1 MVDPFTRPATE
12 ARAMRKPL
20 LLMAG
25 LAIGLLS
32 GAAPA
37 LEPPTFSDD
46 VARILQARCQTCH
59 RPGEHAPFS
68 LLTYR
73 DAYEKKD
80 DIRDA
85 VKGRVMPPWKPV
97 PGFGDF
103 VESRRLSDGELATL
117 VRWIEAGAPEGDPA
131 KLPPP
136 LVLREGWTLGPP
148 DHVLEM
154 PETFMVPAR
163 AGDVYQC
170 FVIPT
175 TFTEDRWVTKVE
187 YAPGDRKLVHHI
199 LSYIDTTSTA
209 KALDRADPGPGYSCF
224 GGPGFVPAGGL
235 SGWAPGNQP
244 RVMAEG
250 VGMLLPKGANVVL
263 QIHYNNEAPQAR
275 TDRTR
280 IALHF
285 AKGLIDKRQR
295 GIMVLNPTF
304 TIPPGERRHEV
315 RASWIDSLGR
325 DLHASTIT
333 PHMHLLG
340 REMKV
345 TATYP
350 NGTVRPLIHI
360 DEWDFNWQG
369 TYTFAQPVPLP
380 AGTRID
386 MVAVFDNSAE
396 NLRQPSRPPRPVRWG
411 EGTTDEMAIVFLGV
425 TVDNERI
432 GWRPPVQ

>member
-1 MVDPFTRPATE
+1 MWKR
-12 ARAMRKPL
+12 L
-20 LLMAG
+20 LLIAA
-25 LAIGLLS
+25 LAVLLLS
-32 GAAPA
+32 ATAPA
-37 LEPPTFSDD
+37 LEPPTFSDE
-46 VARILQARCQTCH
+46 VVRILQTRCQTCH

-73 DAYEKKD
+73 DAYEKRD

-85 VKGRVMPPWKPV
+85 VQGRVMPPWKPV

-103 VESRRLSDGELATL
+103 VEPRRLSDSELTTL

-136 LVLREGWTLGPP
+136 LVFPEGWRLGPP

-154 PETFMVPAR
+154 AETYTVPGR
-163 AGDVYQC
+163 ASDVYRC

-175 TFTEDRWVTKVE
+175 NFPEDRWVTKVE

-199 LSYIDTTSTA
+199 LSYIDTTSA
-209 KALDRADPGPGYSCF
+209 AEALDRADPGPGYTCF
-224 GGPGFVPAGGL
+224 GGPGFTPAGGL
-235 SGWAPGNQP
+235 SGWAPGIQP
-244 RVMAEG
+244 RVMADG

-263 QIHYNNEAPQAR
+263 QMHYNNGAPESR

-280 IALHF
+280 VALHF
-285 AKGLIDKRQR
+285 AKGPIDKRQR
-295 GIMVLNPTF
+295 GVVVLNRTF
-304 TIPPGERRHEV
+304 TIPPGERRYEV
-315 RASWIDSLGR
+315 RASLTVPPGR
-325 DLHASTIT
+325 DLHANTIT

-350 NGTVRPLIHI
+350 DGRVRPLIHI
-360 DEWDFNWQG
+360 DDWDFNWQG
-369 TYTFAQPVPLP
+369 SYTFAESIPLP

-396 NLRQPSRPPRPVRWG
+396 NHRQPSRPPRPVSWG

-425 TVDNERI
+425 TADGEHI
-432 GWRPPVQ
+432 GWRPR